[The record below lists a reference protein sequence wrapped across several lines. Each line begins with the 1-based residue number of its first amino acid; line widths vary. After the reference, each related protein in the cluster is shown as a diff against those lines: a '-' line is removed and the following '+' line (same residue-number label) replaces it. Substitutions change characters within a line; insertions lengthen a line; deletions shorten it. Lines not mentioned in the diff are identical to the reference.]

1 MIIRLSRIA
10 ELAFWPGPDIAPM
23 GSDRVQYDRHSHAG
37 LLPQPAED
45 HRCADAPGGR
55 GLQRGG
61 GGSYHIKHYATEPE
75 AKPKEPGDH
84 AGSGNA
90 KRWTDL

>member
-1 MIIRLSRIA
+1 MRVVIHTPGCCHRPKII
-10 ELAFWPGPDIAPM
+10 GAPM
-23 GSDRVQYDRHSHAG
+23 RPVVEASSAVGV
-37 LLPQPAED
+37 D
-45 HRCADAPGGR
+45 HI
-55 GLQRGG
+55 
-61 GGSYHIKHYATEPE
+61 SIKHYATEPE